1 MKNVDKLLQALI
13 LLREFV
19 EEEFSAVELAV
30 EKDEPEEPARE
41 ASIEL
46 AVEED
51 QPEEQPKE
59 FLLNDLPA
67 DEEPAEVEPKID
79 DIFRETTREGD
90 NPAPEVPAQSV
101 KSPEKMNFKE
111 LREFYKALA
120 KEKQNGKKNV

>member
-79 DIFRETTREGD
+79 DTFRAPNREVD
-90 NPAPEVPAQSV
+90 TPAPELPAQIV

>member
-19 EEEFSAVELAV
+19 EEEFSDTSHAV
-30 EKDEPEEPARE
+30 EEPAFE

-51 QPEEQPKE
+51 KPEEQPKE
-59 FLLNDLPA
+59 FIIDDLPA
-67 DEEPAEVEPKID
+67 RKEPVEVEPKID
-79 DIFRETTREGD
+79 ETFREANREVD
-90 NPAPEVPAQSV
+90 TPAPEVPAQSV
-101 KSPEKMNFKE
+101 KSPDKMNFKE

>member
-19 EEEFSAVELAV
+19 EEEFSNTSHAV
-30 EKDEPEEPARE
+30 EEPALE

-51 QPEEQPKE
+51 KPEEQPKE
-59 FLLNDLPA
+59 FILDDLPA
-67 DEEPAEVEPKID
+67 HEEPVEVEPKID
-79 DIFRETTREGD
+79 DTFREANREGD

-101 KSPEKMNFKE
+101 KSPEKMNFEE

-120 KEKQNGKKNV
+120 KEKQHGKKNV

>member
-19 EEEFSAVELAV
+19 EEEFSDTSKAV
-30 EKDEPEEPARE
+30 EEPALE

-51 QPEEQPKE
+51 KPDRGCPKE

-79 DIFRETTREGD
+79 DTFREPNREVD
-90 NPAPEVPAQSV
+90 TPAPEVPAQSV

>member
-19 EEEFSAVELAV
+19 EEEFSDTSKAV
-30 EKDEPEEPARE
+30 EEPALE

-46 AVEED
+46 AVED

-67 DEEPAEVEPKID
+67 DEKPAEVEPKID
-79 DIFRETTREGD
+79 DTFREPNREVD
-90 NPAPEVPAQSV
+90 TPAPEVPAQSV

>member
-19 EEEFSAVELAV
+19 EEEFSDTSHVV
-30 EKDEPEEPARE
+30 EEPALE

-51 QPEEQPKE
+51 KPEEQPKE
-59 FLLNDLPA
+59 FILDDLPA
-67 DEEPAEVEPKID
+67 HEEPAEVEPKID
-79 DIFRETTREGD
+79 DTFCEPNREVDT
-90 NPAPEVPAQSV
+90 PAPEAPAQNV
-101 KSPEKMNFKE
+101 KPPEKMNFKE

>member
-19 EEEFSAVELAV
+19 EEEFSDTSQAV
-30 EKDEPEEPARE
+30 EEPALE

-51 QPEEQPKE
+51 KPEEQPKE

-79 DIFRETTREGD
+79 DTFCEPNREVDT
-90 NPAPEVPAQSV
+90 PAPEVPAQIV

>member
-19 EEEFSAVELAV
+19 EEEFSDTSHVV
-30 EKDEPEEPARE
+30 EEPALE

-46 AVEED
+46 AVED

-59 FLLNDLPA
+59 FILDDLPA
-67 DEEPAEVEPKID
+67 HEEPAEVEPKID
-79 DIFRETTREGD
+79 DTFRETNRED
-90 NPAPEVPAQSV
+90 DTPAPEAPAQNV

-111 LREFYKALA
+111 LRDFYKALA

>member
-19 EEEFSAVELAV
+19 EEEFSDTSHAV
-30 EKDEPEEPARE
+30 EEPAFE
-41 ASIEL
+41 SSVEL

-51 QPEEQPKE
+51 KPEEQPKE
-59 FLLNDLPA
+59 FILDDLPA
-67 DEEPAEVEPKID
+67 LKEPVEVEPKID
-79 DIFRETTREGD
+79 DTFREANREVD
-90 NPAPEVPAQSV
+90 TPAPEVPAQSV
-101 KSPEKMNFKE
+101 KSPDKMNFQE

>member
-19 EEEFSAVELAV
+19 EEEFSDTSKAV
-30 EKDEPEEPARE
+30 EEPALE
-41 ASIEL
+41 TSIEL
-46 AVEED
+46 ALEED
-51 QPEEQPKE
+51 KPDRGCPKE

-67 DEEPAEVEPKID
+67 HDEPVEVEPKID
-79 DIFRETTREGD
+79 DTFRETNREVD
-90 NPAPEVPAQSV
+90 NPAPGVSAQTV

>member
-1 MKNVDKLLQALI
+1 MKNVDKLLHALI

-19 EEEFSAVELAV
+19 EEEFSDTSKAV
-30 EKDEPEEPARE
+30 EEPALE

-46 AVEED
+46 AVED

-79 DIFRETTREGD
+79 DTFCDPNREVDT
-90 NPAPEVPAQSV
+90 PAPEVPAQSV

>member
-19 EEEFSAVELAV
+19 EEEFSDTSHAV
-30 EKDEPEEPARE
+30 EEPALE

-46 AVEED
+46 AVDED
-51 QPEEQPKE
+51 KPEEQPKE
-59 FLLNDLPA
+59 FILDDLPA
-67 DEEPAEVEPKID
+67 HEEPAEVEPKID
-79 DIFRETTREGD
+79 DTFRETNREGD
-90 NPAPEVPAQSV
+90 TPAPEVPAQNV

>member
-19 EEEFSAVELAV
+19 EEEFSDTSKAV
-30 EKDEPEEPARE
+30 EEPALE

-46 AVEED
+46 AVED
-51 QPEEQPKE
+51 KPEEQPKE

-79 DIFRETTREGD
+79 DTFREPNREVD
-90 NPAPEVPAQSV
+90 TPAPEVPAQSV

>member
-19 EEEFSAVELAV
+19 EEEFSDTSKAV
-30 EKDEPEEPARE
+30 EEPALE

-51 QPEEQPKE
+51 KPEEQPKE

-79 DIFRETTREGD
+79 DTFRETNREID

>member
-19 EEEFSAVELAV
+19 EEEFSDTSHAV
-30 EKDEPEEPARE
+30 EEPAFE
-41 ASIEL
+41 SSIEL

-51 QPEEQPKE
+51 KPEEQPKE
-59 FLLNDLPA
+59 FILDDLPA
-67 DEEPAEVEPKID
+67 LKEPVEVEPKID
-79 DIFRETTREGD
+79 DTFREANREVD
-90 NPAPEVPAQSV
+90 TPDPEVPAQSV
-101 KSPEKMNFKE
+101 KSPDKMNFKE

>member
-19 EEEFSAVELAV
+19 EEEFSDTSHAV
-30 EKDEPEEPARE
+30 EEPALE
-41 ASIEL
+41 ASVEL

-51 QPEEQPKE
+51 KPEEQPKE

-67 DEEPAEVEPKID
+67 DEEPAEVEPMID
-79 DIFRETTREGD
+79 DIFRETNREGD

>member
-19 EEEFSAVELAV
+19 EEEFSDTSKAV
-30 EKDEPEEPARE
+30 EEPALE

-51 QPEEQPKE
+51 KPEEPKE

-79 DIFRETTREGD
+79 DTFCEPNREVDT
-90 NPAPEVPAQSV
+90 PAPEVPAQSV

>member
-19 EEEFSAVELAV
+19 EEEFSDTSKAV
-30 EKDEPEEPARE
+30 EEPALE

-46 AVEED
+46 AVED
-51 QPEEQPKE
+51 KPEEQPKE

-67 DEEPAEVEPKID
+67 DEKPAEVEPKID
-79 DIFRETTREGD
+79 DTFREPNREVD
-90 NPAPEVPAQSV
+90 TPAPEVPAQSV
-101 KSPEKMNFKE
+101 KSPEKMSFKE

>member
-1 MKNVDKLLQALI
+1 MNVDKLLKALI

-19 EEEFSAVELAV
+19 EEEFSDTSKAV
-30 EKDEPEEPARE
+30 EEPALE

-67 DEEPAEVEPKID
+67 DEKPAEVEPMID
-79 DIFRETTREGD
+79 ATFRETNREVD
-90 NPAPEVPAQSV
+90 TPAPEVPAQSV
-101 KSPEKMNFKE
+101 KSPEKMTFKE

>member
-19 EEEFSAVELAV
+19 EEEFSDTSKAV
-30 EKDEPEEPARE
+30 EEPALE

-46 AVEED
+46 AVED

-67 DEEPAEVEPKID
+67 HDEPVEVEPKID
-79 DIFRETTREGD
+79 DTFREPNREVD
-90 NPAPEVPAQSV
+90 TPAPEVPAQSV

>member
-19 EEEFSAVELAV
+19 EEEFSDTSKAV
-30 EKDEPEEPARE
+30 EEPALE

-46 AVEED
+46 AVED
-51 QPEEQPKE
+51 KPEEQPKE
-59 FLLNDLPA
+59 FLLNDIPA
-67 DEEPAEVEPKID
+67 DEKPAEVEPKID
-79 DIFRETTREGD
+79 DTFREPNREVD
-90 NPAPEVPAQSV
+90 TPAPEVPAQSV
-101 KSPEKMNFKE
+101 KSPEKMSFKE

>member
-19 EEEFSAVELAV
+19 EEEFSDTSQAV
-30 EKDEPEEPARE
+30 EEPALE

-46 AVEED
+46 AVED
-51 QPEEQPKE
+51 KPEEQPKE

-79 DIFRETTREGD
+79 DIFRETNREVD
-90 NPAPEVPAQSV
+90 TPAPELPAQSV

>member
-13 LLREFV
+13 MLSEYV
-19 EEEFSAVELAV
+19 EEEFSDTSIAV
-30 EKDEPEEPARE
+30 EEPALE

-79 DIFRETTREGD
+79 DTFCEPNREVDT
-90 NPAPEVPAQSV
+90 PAPEAPAQSV
-101 KSPEKMNFKE
+101 KSPEKMIFKE
-111 LREFYKALA
+111 LREFFKALA

>member
-1 MKNVDKLLQALI
+1 MKNLDKKLLQELI
-13 LLREFV
+13 LLIHKFV
-19 EEEFSAVELAV
+19 EEEFSDASKAV
-30 EKDEPEEPARE
+30 EEPALE

-79 DIFRETTREGD
+79 DTFRETNREVD
-90 NPAPEVPAQSV
+90 NPAPELPAQSV

>member
-19 EEEFSAVELAV
+19 EEEFSDTSHVV
-30 EKDEPEEPARE
+30 EEPALE

-51 QPEEQPKE
+51 KPEEQPKE
-59 FLLNDLPA
+59 FILNDLPA

-79 DIFRETTREGD
+79 DTFCEPNREVDT
-90 NPAPEVPAQSV
+90 PAPEVPAQNV

>member
-19 EEEFSAVELAV
+19 EEEFSDTSHAV
-30 EKDEPEEPARE
+30 EEPAFE

-51 QPEEQPKE
+51 KPEEQPKE
-59 FLLNDLPA
+59 FILDDLPA
-67 DEEPAEVEPKID
+67 HEEPVEVEPKID
-79 DIFRETTREGD
+79 DAFREANREVD
-90 NPAPEVPAQSV
+90 TPAPEVPAQSV
-101 KSPEKMNFKE
+101 KSPDKMNFKE

>member
-19 EEEFSAVELAV
+19 EEEFSDTSKAV
-30 EKDEPEEPARE
+30 EEPALE

-46 AVEED
+46 AVED

-79 DIFRETTREGD
+79 DTFREPNREVD
-90 NPAPEVPAQSV
+90 TPAPEVPAQSV
-101 KSPEKMNFKE
+101 KSPEKMSFKE

>member
-19 EEEFSAVELAV
+19 EEEFSDTSKAV
-30 EKDEPEEPARE
+30 EEPALE

-46 AVEED
+46 AVED
-51 QPEEQPKE
+51 KPEEQPKE

-79 DIFRETTREGD
+79 DTFREPNREVD
-90 NPAPEVPAQSV
+90 TPAPEVPAQSV
-101 KSPEKMNFKE
+101 KSPEKMSFKE

>member
-19 EEEFSAVELAV
+19 EEEFSDTSKAV
-30 EKDEPEEPARE
+30 EEPALE

-46 AVEED
+46 AVED

-67 DEEPAEVEPKID
+67 DEKPAEVEPKID
-79 DIFRETTREGD
+79 DTFREPNREVD
-90 NPAPEVPAQSV
+90 TPAPGVSAQTV

>member
-19 EEEFSAVELAV
+19 EEEFSDTSHAV
-30 EKDEPEEPARE
+30 EEPALE

-51 QPEEQPKE
+51 KPEEQPKE

-79 DIFRETTREGD
+79 ATFRAPNREVD

-101 KSPEKMNFKE
+101 KSLEKMNFKE

>member
-1 MKNVDKLLQALI
+1 MNVDKLLKALI

-19 EEEFSAVELAV
+19 EEEFSDTSKAV
-30 EKDEPEEPARE
+30 EEPALE

-51 QPEEQPKE
+51 KPDRGCPKE
-59 FLLNDLPA
+59 FLLNELPA
-67 DEEPAEVEPKID
+67 DEKPAEVELKIG
-79 DIFRETTREGD
+79 DIFCELNREVD
-90 NPAPEVPAQSV
+90 SPAPEAPAQSV

>member
-1 MKNVDKLLQALI
+1 MKNVDKLLRALI

-19 EEEFSAVELAV
+19 EEEFSDTSHVV
-30 EKDEPEEPARE
+30 EEPALE

-51 QPEEQPKE
+51 KPEEQPKE

-67 DEEPAEVEPKID
+67 HEEPAEVEPKID
-79 DIFRETTREGD
+79 DTFRETNREVD
-90 NPAPEVPAQSV
+90 NPAPGAPAQSV

>member
-1 MKNVDKLLQALI
+1 MKNVDKLLKALI

-19 EEEFSAVELAV
+19 EEEFSDTSKAV
-30 EKDEPEEPARE
+30 EEPALE

-51 QPEEQPKE
+51 KPEEQPKE
-59 FLLNDLPA
+59 FLLNELPA

-79 DIFRETTREGD
+79 ATFRETNREVD
-90 NPAPEVPAQSV
+90 NPAPEAPAQTV

>member
-19 EEEFSAVELAV
+19 EEEFSDTSKAV
-30 EKDEPEEPARE
+30 EEPALE

-46 AVEED
+46 AVED

-79 DIFRETTREGD
+79 DTFREPNREVD
-90 NPAPEVPAQSV
+90 TPAPEVPAQSV

>member
-19 EEEFSAVELAV
+19 EEEFSDTSHAV
-30 EKDEPEEPARE
+30 EEPALE

-46 AVEED
+46 AVED

-79 DIFRETTREGD
+79 DTFREPNREVD
-90 NPAPEVPAQSV
+90 TPAPEVPAQSV

>member
-19 EEEFSAVELAV
+19 EEEFSDTSQAV
-30 EKDEPEEPARE
+30 EEPALE

-79 DIFRETTREGD
+79 DTFCAPNREVD
-90 NPAPEVPAQSV
+90 NPAPESPAQNV